1 MENYS
6 ADFSQDSFKAL
17 KARLKRKQRQHNAFK
32 ARGFA
37 PSFWR
42 KVKAVCITV
51 GVLVVLFCVA
61 QGITV
66 WRVLYPQEPEPL
78 TDVQQ
83 EELKAALDKRYHE
96 REQLVHPLPYKTVPS
111 SMQVY
116 AGAAVLIDAA
126 TGDVLFEKNAD
137 QKIPP
142 ASLTKLVEMYVVFEA
157 VASGEVA
164 LDDLVPLPPESWAV
178 NLPADA
184 SIMFLEQGQR
194 VTLRELLL
202 GLAVASGN
210 DASVAVAHYVAG
222 SMDSFVER
230 MNQTVR
236 SLGLSNTF
244 FVESSGY
251 SEQNYTTAREFAAF
265 CRAYVEH
272 FPFALKEFHS
282 QRTLEYPKPKNL
294 PRGVSREESPPVVQR
309 NTNKLLGTLEGCDGL
324 KTGFIYESGYN
335 IALTAERDGARYISV
350 TMRGPGSGSAEGNIY
365 RVKDGTAL
373 MEFAFQAFYPYKA
386 SEAHEFTVPVLGS
399 SQKSVHLVPALD
411 EAFSVPF
418 IAGES
423 PKAAAAMVSVEAI
436 LPDCVRGPFNA
447 GEEAG
452 EIKFSLNGTVLN
464 TIPLVTDRSG
474 ERVSLPVRLW
484 HKVAHK
490 ISRLFRK
497 S

>member
-6 ADFSQDSFKAL
+6 ADFSDDSFKAL
-17 KARLKRKQRQHNAFK
+17 KARLKAKQRQRSAFK
-32 ARGFA
+32 AHALA

-51 GVLVVLFCVA
+51 GVIVLLFCAA

-66 WRVLYPQEPEPL
+66 WQLLHPQDPAPL
-78 TDVQQ
+78 TA
-83 EELKAALDKRYHE
+83 EEEAALSAELDRRYHE
-96 REQLVHPLPYKTVPS
+96 RSQLVHPLPYKTVPA

-116 AGAAVLIDAA
+116 AGAAILIDAA

-157 VASGEVA
+157 VEAGEVA

-178 NLPADA
+178 NLPSDA

-230 MNQTVR
+230 MNQTVT
-236 SLGLSNTF
+236 SLGLKNTL

-251 SEQNYTTAREFAAF
+251 SEQNYTSAREFAAF
-265 CRAYVEH
+265 CRAYVSR

-282 QRTLEYPKPKNL
+282 QRTLEYPKAKNL

-335 IALTAERDGARYISV
+335 IALTAERDGSRYISV
-350 TMRGPGSGSAEGNIY
+350 TMRGPGTGSAEGNIY

-373 MEFAFQAFYPYKA
+373 MEFAFSTFYPYKA
-386 SEAHEFTVPVLGS
+386 TTPHEFTVSAICS
-399 SQKSVHLVPALD
+399 SQRSVRLVPATD

-418 IAGES
+418 ITGEN
-423 PKAAAAMVSVEAI
+423 PKEAASMVSVEAV
-436 LPDCVRGPFNA
+436 LPDCVTGPFNA

-452 EIKFSLNGTVLN
+452 EIKFLLNGTLLH
-464 TIPLVTDRSG
+464 TIPLVVDRSG
-474 ERVSLPVRLW
+474 ARVLLPLRLW

-490 ISRLFRK
+490 VSRLFR
-497 S
+497 

>member
-6 ADFSQDSFKAL
+6 ADFSNDSFKAL
-17 KARLKRKQRQHNAFK
+17 KARLKAKQRQRSAFK
-32 ARGFA
+32 AHALA

-51 GVLVVLFCVA
+51 GALVVLFCAA

-66 WRVLYPQEPEPL
+66 WSLLHPAEPAPL
-78 TDVQQ
+78 SK
-83 EELKAALDKRYHE
+83 EEEALLQAELDRRYHE
-96 REQLVHPLPYKTVPS
+96 RGQLVHPLPYKTVPPAL
-111 SMQVY
+111 QVY
-116 AGAAVLIDAA
+116 AGAAVLIDAT

-157 VASGEVA
+157 VAAGDVA

-178 NLPADA
+178 NLPSDA

-210 DASVAVAHYVAG
+210 DASIAVAHYVAG
-222 SMDSFVER
+222 SMDAFVER
-230 MNQTVR
+230 MNQTVS
-236 SLGLSNTF
+236 SLGLKNTF

-251 SEQNYTTAREFAAF
+251 SEQNYTTPREFAAF
-265 CRAYVEH
+265 CRAYVER

-309 NTNKLLGTLEGCDGL
+309 NTNKLLGALEGCDGL

-335 IALTAERDGARYISV
+335 IAVTAERDGARYISV
-350 TMRGPGSGSAEGNIY
+350 TMRGPGVGSGEGNIY

-386 SEAHEFTVPVLGS
+386 SETHEFTVATLGC
-399 SQKSVHLVPALD
+399 SQKSVKLVPAL
-411 EAFSVPF
+411 EESFSVPF
-418 IAGES
+418 IAGDS
-423 PKAAAAMVSVEAI
+423 PKEAACMVSVEAV
-436 LPDCVRGPFNA
+436 LPDCLTGPFNA

-452 EIKFSLNGTVLN
+452 EIKFSLNGTLLN
-464 TIPLVTDRSG
+464 TVPLVTDRSAT
-474 ERVSLPVRLW
+474 RVSLPVRLW
-484 HKVAHK
+484 HKAAHK
-490 ISRLFRK
+490 ISLLFR
-497 S
+497 

>member
-6 ADFSQDSFKAL
+6 ADFSDDSFRAL
-17 KARLKRKQRQHNAFK
+17 KARLKRKQRMSKKEKLPTFGPA
-32 ARGFA
+32 
-37 PSFWR
+37 FWR
-42 KVKAVCITV
+42 KVKMTGCALS
-51 GVLVVLFCVA
+51 VLILLFCVGQA
-61 QGITV
+61 VTV
-66 WRVLYPQEPEPL
+66 WHLLHPADPAPLSAQER
-78 TDVQQ
+78 Q
-83 EELKAALDKRYHE
+83 ELEAALNKSYPE
-96 REQLVHPLPYKTVPS
+96 RVDLVHPLPYKTTAPS
-111 SMQVY
+111 LQIY
-116 AGAAVLIDAA
+116 AGSAVLIDAA

-157 VASGEVA
+157 VEAGEVA

-222 SMDSFVER
+222 SMDAFVER
-230 MNQTVR
+230 MNRAVA

-251 SEQNYTTAREFAAF
+251 SEQNCTTAREFAAF
-265 CRAYVEH
+265 CREYVIR

-282 QRTLEYPKPKNL
+282 QRTLEYPKSKNL

-309 NTNKLLGTLEGCDGL
+309 NTNKLLGALEGCDGL

-335 IALTAERDGARYISV
+335 IAVTAERDGARYISV
-350 TMRGPGSGSAEGNIY
+350 TMRGPGTGSGEGNIY

-373 MEFAFQAFYPYKA
+373 MEFAFSTFYPYKA
-386 SEAHEFTVPVLGS
+386 SEVHEFTVAALCAS
-399 SQKSVHLVPALD
+399 KTSVKLVPALD

-418 IAGES
+418 IAGGS
-423 PKAAAAMVSVEAI
+423 PKEAAGMVSVEVL
-436 LPDCVRGPFNA
+436 LPDCVTGPFNA
-447 GEEAG
+447 AQAAG
-452 EIKFSLNGTVLN
+452 EIRFSLNGTLLSTV
-464 TIPLVTDRSG
+464 PLVTDRSAG
-474 ERVSLPVRLW
+474 RVALPLRLW
-484 HKVAHK
+484 HKTARK
-490 ISRLFRK
+490 ISQLFR
-497 S
+497 